1 MCVLLTF
8 GSSLPQAGKGLTG
21 PKEYSLSLM
30 MMMVGTGADGSC
42 GCCLLRLIC
51 TLVPG
56 KQTQSHKAILR
67 SQDSCVVMEGFLE
80 EVVFC

>member
-1 MCVLLTF
+1 MCAVYIWVL
-8 GSSLPQAGKGLTG
+8 SATG
-21 PKEYSLSLM
+21 RQGIDRTKEYSLSLM
-30 MMMVGTGADGSC
+30 MMMVATGADGSC
-42 GCCLLRLIC
+42 GCRLLRLIC

>member
-1 MCVLLTF
+1 MLLTF

-21 PKEYSLSLM
+21 PKEYYLSLM
-30 MMMVGTGADGSC
+30 VMVGTGADGSC
-42 GCCLLRLIC
+42 GCRLLRLIC